1 MIYNSNGEANV
12 PHNLILTNKYNS
24 TLGKV
29 FANNLYANVN
39 LPKRKVSKITEPG
52 RSTCDLLTDL
62 LEVAFRLGI
71 ELAKTCTPIFAIKMQ
86 QIIVWIKKKKLNKLI
101 KTIKTPTSSR
111 TTLTNNEMKNIIKVM

>member
-24 TLGKV
+24 TLGKA

-86 QIIVWIKKKKLNKLI
+86 QIIV
-101 KTIKTPTSSR
+101 
-111 TTLTNNEMKNIIKVM
+111 